1 MCAWIVREGGGETS
15 SYSENWMHVFRIRPR
30 ELAYL
35 GNPSFQTSL
44 LYQPT
49 FFSTET
55 WSLNFFC
62 ELALISKPTLWQL
75 INFRAKCLDHFFFG
89 TAHAYRVSSW
99 MICQRNQISS
109 SAQDKDQFLLPSRNT
124 IVLNQVLETWLIS
137 DLQTFIYDPT

>member
-1 MCAWIVREGGGETS
+1 MASITKPNGDVLKMSSKVRCVNFCAHELCVRGGETS

-75 INFRAKCLDHFFFG
+75 INFRAKCLDHFFVG

-99 MICQRNQISS
+99 M
-109 SAQDKDQFLLPSRNT
+109 DLPEESNKFVCTR
-124 IVLNQVLETWLIS
+124 
-137 DLQTFIYDPT
+137 